1 MVASMFGTNLQSD
14 AVLFEGVIQVESF
27 SRDGMSMG
35 HHVPTGFPVLI
46 LRPALR
52 LGRVTVYDFEIHS
65 KDDLLIISASATA
78 WWCRLSSCF
87 ARSCTST

>member
-52 LGRVTVYDFEIHS
+52 HGRVTVYDFEIHKGWPVDHFCLCHS
-65 KDDLLIISASATA
+65 MVVPRA
-78 WWCRLSSCF
+78 
-87 ARSCTST
+87 

>member
-1 MVASMFGTNLQSD
+1 
-14 AVLFEGVIQVESF
+14 
-27 SRDGMSMG
+27 MSMG

-78 WWCRLSSCF
+78 WWRHAPETNAGLSPKILVVRWFWEHGHWCHLSRGYSMDF
-87 ARSCTST
+87 NGQ